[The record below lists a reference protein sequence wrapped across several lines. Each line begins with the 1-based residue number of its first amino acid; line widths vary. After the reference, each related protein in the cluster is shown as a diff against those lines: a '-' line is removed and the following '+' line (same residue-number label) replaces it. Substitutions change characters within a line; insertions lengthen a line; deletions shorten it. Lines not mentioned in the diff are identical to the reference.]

1 MAEFDKEKL
10 SKLPLRERI
19 RRLKQLEKDKK
30 KEIGEIDSLIKNSEK
45 ELKTEKVAEE
55 VSPEES
61 EVDISRL
68 FRQEGEELE
77 RTVRKEAPAE
87 EETEDGRYLSM
98 QQLQEDY
105 NELRELT
112 YASIG
117 GSLSGNQMEAIDK
130 IGERIDRA
138 KYVSASKEVAN
149 LVVASRAV
157 LHKIKKYA
165 GIDQKNF

>member
-1 MAEFDKEKL
+1 
-10 SKLPLRERI
+10 
-19 RRLKQLEKDKK
+19 
-30 KEIGEIDSLIKNSEK
+30 
-45 ELKTEKVAEE
+45 
-55 VSPEES
+55 
-61 EVDISRL
+61 
-68 FRQEGEELE
+68 
-77 RTVRKEAPAE
+77 
-87 EETEDGRYLSM
+87 M